1 MFKHLLI
8 AAFHVTKV
16 TINVVHKFTS
26 PPTLFELQ
34 TTLLR
39 LATRSFL
46 PTEAFL
52 SNEALATAEPIGVAG
67 LAQLGTQV
75 DSAAEPTG
83 LSQASESWRT
93 GFEWKGIAASPL
105 RSAAT

>member
-8 AAFHVTKV
+8 AAFHLTTV

-46 PTEAFL
+46 P
-52 SNEALATAEPIGVAG
+52 NEALATAEPIGVAG